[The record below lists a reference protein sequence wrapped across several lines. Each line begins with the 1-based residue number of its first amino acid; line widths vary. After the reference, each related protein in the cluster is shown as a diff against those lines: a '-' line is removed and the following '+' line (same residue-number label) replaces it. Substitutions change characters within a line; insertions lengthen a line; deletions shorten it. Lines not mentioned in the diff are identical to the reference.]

1 MITEREF
8 DNLTLPIIQ
17 MYSEIELELLRLIA
31 ERFNVYDP
39 ITGSMEWWIHKLEE
53 LGGLNQDAV
62 KIISAYSGKT
72 EQEIIKMLN
81 EVGYQSIDTEEID
94 NLFRNG
100 ITNLNPEAISITD
113 VIENSHR
120 ELNQTFRLVKTK
132 ALESV
137 KKEYIKVIN
146 NAYLEVSSG
155 IYDGETA
162 IRKGLRKM
170 ADSGITGAS
179 YRQKDGRV
187 INVSVEAV
195 IRRDVITAVHQTA
208 NRANEKVASDVG
220 AEHYIVSE
228 HLGARN
234 TGDGH
239 QNHELWQG
247 KIFLIN
253 GSNDEYENFEEA
265 TGYGLVDGLSGA
277 NCRHLFWFF
286 FPGISVM
293 PKSIVNDKENSRVYE
308 LTKHQRLLERR
319 VRDSKKRVE
328 VAERSNDT
336 EEEKKASVF
345 LRKRQKELREYVKAH
360 PELRRQPGRE
370 QIG

>member
-53 LGGLNQDAV
+53 LGGLNQDAI

-81 EVGYQSIDTEEID
+81 EVGYKSIDHEEID

-113 VIENSHR
+113 VIENSYR
-120 ELNQTFRLVKTK
+120 ELNQTFRLVKTR

-137 KKEYIKVIN
+137 KEEYIKVIN
-146 NAYLEVSSG
+146 TAYLEVSSG

-170 ADSGITGAS
+170 ADSGISGAT
-179 YRQKDGRV
+179 YRRRDGTLV
-187 INVSVEAV
+187 SISVEAV

-220 AEHYIVSE
+220 AEYYIVSE

-234 TGDGH
+234 TGEGH
-239 QNHELWQG
+239 QNHESWQG
-247 KIFLIN
+247 KIFKIN
-253 GSNDEYENFEEA
+253 GSDEYPNFEET
-265 TGYGLVDGLSGA
+265 TGYGLVDGLSGV

-293 PKSIVNDKENSRVYE
+293 PKSIVNEKENSRVYE
-308 LTKHQRLLERR
+308 LTKRQRELERR
-319 VRDSKKRVE
+319 VRDSKKRVD

-336 EEEKKASVF
+336 EEEKKANAF
-345 LRKRQKELREYVKAH
+345 LRQRQKELKEYVRAH
-360 PELRRQPGRE
+360 PELRRQSGRE